1 MGTVKNT
8 EQEITQDLPHLN
20 AKYKKAVLS
29 VVKTFAAE
37 QRDWWDAMGQEQ
49 QGALD
54 RSIAEM
60 NAGKVTAHKDVLKK
74 YKKWQRSN

>member
-1 MGTVKNT
+1 MGTVKNI
-8 EQEITQDLPHLN
+8 EQEITQYLPHLN
-20 AKYKKAVLS
+20 AKQKQAVLS

-37 QRDWWDAMGQEQ
+37 QQDWWYAMGKEQ
-49 QGALD
+49 QEALD

-74 YKKWQRSN
+74 YKK